1 MAKIEQGNTKI
12 IHPQGNVL
20 KLEIPLTRRKVV
32 TVNGK
37 PTETD
42 TDFFPEG
49 KVTVLLTHNFHSYK
63 YEADVDGNVISFTD
77 GGELPVGEYSITVLC
92 KDSEN
97 KPFRRRHPQ
106 ALAIVDNTAD
116 GGTYE
121 SAEYDSDAE
130 FLDVVNR
137 VSAIILTDDD
147 VIIQAGGLFH
157 AEDDGENVILRPEF
171 GNSFL
176 ELTQDTAI
184 INIRDN
190 HE

>member
-1 MAKIEQGNTKI
+1 MEPKI

-20 KLEIPLTRRKVV
+20 QLAIPLTRRKVV

-37 PTETD
+37 PAETD
-42 TDFFPEG
+42 TDFIPKG
-49 KVTVLLTHNFHSYK
+49 KVTVRLTHNFHSYE
-63 YEADVDGNVISFTD
+63 YEAEVDGNVITFKDEGT
-77 GGELPVGEYSITVLC
+77 LPVGEYVITVLC
-92 KDSEN
+92 KDSED

-116 GGTYE
+116 GGIYE
-121 SAEYDSDAE
+121 SAEYDTDAE

-147 VIIQAGGLFH
+147 VIIQAGGFFH
-157 AEDDGENVILRPEF
+157 AEDDGENVILRPVY
-171 GNSFL
+171 GASFL
-176 ELTQDTAI
+176 ELTENTAI

>member
-1 MAKIEQGNTKI
+1 METQNATRIFHVQGND
-12 IHPQGNVL
+12 L
-20 KLEIPLTRRKVV
+20 KLAMPLTRRTVV

-37 PTETD
+37 LTETD
-42 TDFFPEG
+42 TDFFPSGE
-49 KVTVLLTHNFHSYK
+49 VTVFLTRNFHSYK
-63 YEADVDGNVISFTD
+63 YEAEVAGNVITVNDD
-77 GGELPVGEYSITVLC
+77 GKLPVGEYAITVLC
-92 KDSEN
+92 KDSED

-106 ALAIVDNTAD
+106 ALVIVDNTAD

-121 SAEYDSDAE
+121 SAEYDTDAE

-147 VIIQAGGLFH
+147 VIIQAGGFFH

-176 ELTQDTAI
+176 ELTDTNAI

>member
-1 MAKIEQGNTKI
+1 METLTKI
-12 IHPQGNVL
+12 THPQGNVL
-20 KLEIPLTRRKVV
+20 TLEIPLTRRKVV

-42 TDFFPEG
+42 TDFFPAG

-63 YEADVDGNVISFTD
+63 YEATVDGNVISITD
-77 GGELPVGEYSITVLC
+77 EGELPVGEYVITVLC

-147 VIIQAGGLFH
+147 VIIKAGGFFH

-176 ELTQDTAI
+176 ELTDTNAI

>member
-1 MAKIEQGNTKI
+1 METLTKI

-42 TDFFPEG
+42 TDFFPAG

-63 YEADVDGNVISFTD
+63 YEATVDGNVISITD
-77 GGELPVGEYSITVLC
+77 EGELPVGEYVITVLC

-97 KPFRRRHPQ
+97 KPFRRRNPQ

-137 VSAIILTDDD
+137 VSAIVITDEAVFLEVGGGVGADEDPDDD
-147 VIIQAGGLFH
+147 EVTAYTDYGEGYIEVK
-157 AEDDGENVILRPEF
+157 EDEVSLYI
-171 GNSFL
+171 
-176 ELTQDTAI
+176 
-184 INIRDN
+184 
-190 HE
+190 